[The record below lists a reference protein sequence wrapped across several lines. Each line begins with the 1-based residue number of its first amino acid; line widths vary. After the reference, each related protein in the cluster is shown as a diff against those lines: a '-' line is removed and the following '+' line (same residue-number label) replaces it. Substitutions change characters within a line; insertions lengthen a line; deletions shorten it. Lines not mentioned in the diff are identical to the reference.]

1 MRMKI
6 VFFLVALANVALFI
20 WEYNKGA
27 FKPVIE
33 TVQVDQDPIFLV
45 SEKPV
50 ERKQTVV
57 EDKSPPLGQ
66 NELNTADLQK
76 PAPVIQNEDVEK
88 NIKSG
93 KETPIICYEAG
104 PFADDDGYAA
114 WRNRLSV
121 AESDIQSVSRDEQA
135 ISSYLVYYP
144 AAKTL
149 AESEANLQ
157 MLKDQGINDILL
169 FKASEDQG
177 QISIGVFKNENRAL
191 LQKSRMLAKGIKVE
205 VKARY
210 KTKTQKYIQFKNDD
224 SVLKS
229 FSELQKA
236 HPEFTVKQ
244 TGNCL

>member
-1 MRMKI
+1 MKI
-6 VFFLVALANVALFI
+6 VFFLVALANVALFM

-33 TVQVDQDPIFLV
+33 TVQVDQEPILLV

-50 ERKQTVV
+50 ERKQTVA
-57 EDKSPPLGQ
+57 EDKLPPLGQ
-66 NELNTADLQK
+66 NDLTTADSQK
-76 PAPVIQNEDVEK
+76 PAPAIQDEDIEK

-104 PFADDDGYAA
+104 PFADDDDYAA
-114 WRNRLSV
+114 WRSQSNL
-121 AESDIQSVSRDEQA
+121 AESAIHSVSRDEQE

-149 AESEANLQ
+149 AESEANLK

-169 FKASEDQG
+169 FKAGEDQG

-210 KTKTQKYIQFKNDD
+210 KTRTQKYVRFKNDD
-224 SVLKS
+224 KVLKS
-229 FSELQKA
+229 LSDFQKA

-244 TGNCL
+244 TDNCL

>member
-1 MRMKI
+1 MKI
-6 VFFLVALANVALFI
+6 VFFLVTLANVALFM

-33 TVQVDQDPIFLV
+33 ILQVDQEPILLV
-45 SEKPV
+45 NEKPV
-50 ERKQTVV
+50 EHKQTVA

-66 NELNTADLQK
+66 NDLTTADSQK
-76 PAPVIQNEDVEK
+76 PAPAIQDKDVEK
-88 NIKSG
+88 NTNSS
-93 KETPIICYEAG
+93 KETPVICYEAG

-114 WRNRLSV
+114 WRNRLNV
-121 AESDIQSVSRDEQA
+121 AEGTIQSVSRDEQE

-149 AESEANLQ
+149 AESEANLK

-169 FKASEDQG
+169 FKAGEDQG

-191 LQKSRMLAKGIKVE
+191 LQKSRMLAKGIKAE

-210 KTKTQKYIQFKNDD
+210 KTKTQKYVRFKNDD
-224 SVLKS
+224 KVLKS
-229 FSELQKA
+229 LNDFQKA

-244 TGNCL
+244 TDNCL

>member
-1 MRMKI
+1 MKI
-6 VFFLVALANVALFI
+6 VFFLVALANVALFM

-33 TVQVDQDPIFLV
+33 ISQVDQEPILLV

-50 ERKQTVV
+50 ERKQTAT

-66 NELNTADLQK
+66 NDLNTADSQK
-76 PAPVIQNEDVEK
+76 PAPAIQDKDVEK
-88 NIKSG
+88 NTNSG
-93 KETPIICYEAG
+93 KETPLICYEAG
-104 PFADDDGYAA
+104 PFSDDDYAA
-114 WRNRLSV
+114 WRSQSNL
-121 AESDIQSVSRDEQA
+121 AESAIHSVSRDEQA

-169 FKASEDQG
+169 FKSGEDKG

-210 KTKTQKYIQFKNDD
+210 KTKTQKYVRFKNDD
-224 SVLKS
+224 KALKNLND
-229 FSELQKA
+229 FQKT

-244 TGNCL
+244 TDNCL